1 MEKNSRVLSLTGQI
15 ILLNAPA
22 HPFEIKIKLPE
33 GNILHAINID
43 ESFSDFVYDLH
54 IGDTVKIIS
63 AVQSIGENYFSNNII
78 DIVLIEKTKLKIVD
92 GIEYLDVPIDFF
104 LIGEEEDTDEEWAS
118 LFDDSDWP
126 DVEEMFDCSGID
138 LDDMKKDSDS

>member
-92 GIEYLDVPIDFF
+92 GVEYLDIPIDFF
-104 LIGEEEDTDEEWAS
+104 LIGEEDDDDDEFSSLSDDTDWADAEE
-118 LFDDSDWP
+118 L
-126 DVEEMFDCSGID
+126 FDCSGID
-138 LDDMKKDSDS
+138 IMKNA